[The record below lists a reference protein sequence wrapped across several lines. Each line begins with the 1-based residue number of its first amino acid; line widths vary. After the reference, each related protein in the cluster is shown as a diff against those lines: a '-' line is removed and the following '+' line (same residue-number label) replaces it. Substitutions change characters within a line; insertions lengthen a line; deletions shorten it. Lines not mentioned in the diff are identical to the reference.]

1 MFQVFRKFLTDSF
14 IDYSWMY
21 HPQSWIL
28 NVKTKFYEN
37 DNLKVQN
44 KEEEQTVSVQQQQ
57 QVQVQVQ
64 ENQWTSGPVKV
75 LTLFTLNNLTYEKII
90 SLSTIF
96 RDRRK

>member
-1 MFQVFRKFLTDSF
+1 M
-14 IDYSWMY
+14 
-21 HPQSWIL
+21 
-28 NVKTKFYEN
+28 
-37 DNLKVQN
+37 KVQN

-57 QVQVQVQ
+57 QQVQVEVQ
-64 ENQWTSGPVKV
+64 ENQWTPGPVKV